1 MPPTSDRF
9 ANLSPLKQALLTIED
24 LEQRVQK
31 YERERSEPIAVIG
44 LGCRFPHARDPE
56 QFWQMLCRGED
67 AVSEV
72 PASRWPM
79 EDFYDPNPDA
89 PGKMSTRWAGLLD
102 AVDEFDPEFFGIS
115 PREAISMD
123 PQQRLMLEVCWEALE
138 NAGQGPQA
146 LQQNRTGVFVGVS
159 SDEFLQRF
167 FRAGDLTAFSGY
179 FASGIARSVA
189 GGRVSYTLGVQGP
202 NLTIDTA
209 CSSSLVAVHTAC
221 LYLRAQQCRMAL
233 AGGVNVIL
241 SPEIGI
247 AFSKAHMM
255 AADGRCKT
263 FDARADGF
271 VRGEGCGIVALKR
284 LSDAQADRDRI
295 LAVIR
300 GSAINQDGKSSGLTV
315 PNLAAQQAVLRAALA
330 DGSIEPHE
338 VDLIEAHGTGTSLGD
353 PIEARALASVLGR
366 GRGEHPLVVGS
377 VKTNL
382 GHLEAAAGV
391 AGLIKAVLS
400 LQREGIPPH
409 LHFQSMNP
417 HIDWGGLRVEVP
429 QQWKP
434 WPRGE
439 RPRVAGVSGFGF
451 SGTNAH
457 VIVEEAPLQSRAA
470 RAVERPLH
478 LLALSARSEAAL
490 EDLGQRYAEV
500 LAEGRE
506 DLADICHTAN
516 AGRAHF
522 EYRLSAV
529 GQTSEEMR
537 ANLLPA
543 LPGKRVRERDGV
555 RPVFLFS
562 GQGTQYLGMGRELY
576 GTQPV
581 FREALEECASGL
593 QGELELP
600 LLELL
605 WGGDEHRLEQTGN
618 TQPALFAVEYALA
631 RLWQSWGI
639 QPAAVLGHSVGEY
652 VAACIAGVYSLEDGL
667 RLIAARGRLMQGV
680 GGLGGMLAVRCSEA
694 QAQKALQG
702 LERQVSL
709 AAVNGPSSVV
719 VSGYVEELEEV
730 GRRLQSAGVA
740 VQRLKVSHGFHSPQM
755 REIEEAFAQVA
766 AGVQFGVPQLEV
778 ISSWKG
784 QAVRGGELGD
794 PEYWRKQ
801 IGAPVR
807 FASGME
813 ELRQY
818 RVFVEVGPGT
828 TLLKLGQQNLREAER
843 LWLSSIGMG
852 RGEWERML
860 DSLGQLYVAGAEVD
874 WSSFDAPYGRSKVT
888 LPTYPFQRQ
897 RYWIQIKAQT
907 ARTNGHELLGDR
919 VDVAGSSPLEVWQSQ
934 VSTARQAYLAD
945 HRAMGNAIFPLTG
958 YLEMAASAAGS
969 QSGLEDI
976 VLREPLMV
984 GDEDRTVQVVRRE
997 GALEIFSRDGEAWKL
1012 HCSARIASREAPQDG
1027 EHPEQRSAS
1036 LQPME
1041 AREFYESVRGR
1052 GMDFGPSFQTV
1063 QALWTAPS
1071 EAIVRVA
1078 FATTAGNTYQIHP
1091 ALLDGCFQSIGAAL
1105 PEGND
1110 DLYLPARLD
1119 RFEIYRKPTGDL
1131 WGHARRRPAQSPK
1144 TTTFDIAIWDRDGL
1158 AAEARGMEFIRV
1170 AANQRK
1176 VPMFEVRWTAQ
1187 PVPPAAAVSGEWLIL
1202 ADRSGVGAA
1211 LAHELG
1217 SLGGRCTLLE
1227 DHARLSSTIAEKEW
1241 QGIVYLW
1248 ALDAPATVSMDA
1260 AVLASSE
1267 RVVLSSA
1274 LEMVQSIAASTA
1286 SPPRLWL
1293 VTRGA
1298 RSATATQK
1306 SVEVVQAML
1315 WGMANAITEEHP
1327 EWRCARVDLD
1337 PADSSADARM
1347 LCAEIAGG
1355 AQEQVA
1361 FRAGER
1367 LVSRMAMH
1375 EQKPESQLSKKLTVE
1390 TRGSL
1395 DALKVEPAM
1404 RRELRAGTVE
1414 IEVHAAGLNF
1424 REVMNVLGLVAGQLG
1439 SECAGRIVGVGEGVT
1454 GLTEG
1459 DAVIAFVPG
1468 SHDGYVIADATLAV
1482 RQPVNLN
1489 AVQAATLP
1497 TAFLTSAYTLMNVAK
1512 IRSGDRVLIHAGT
1525 GGVGLAAV
1533 QIAQRAGA
1541 EIFATAGSE
1550 PKRAYLRE
1558 LGVPH
1563 IFDSRTLDFSEKILE
1578 ITGGQGV
1585 DIVLN
1590 SLAGDFIAASF
1601 SALGRGGRF
1610 IELGKRDLWTQERVA
1625 ALGRSIAYHVIDL
1638 GDIAE
1643 NDPETLSRLLQDL
1656 VRDVEAGTLCPL
1668 PVTEF
1673 SFEDAADAYRY
1684 MAQARHIGKI
1694 VLTQSRCGADVLPH
1708 ATYLITGGF
1717 GGIGT
1722 QLLRWLV
1729 RRGARHVVLVG
1740 RHEPAEAAR
1749 EAIVWGESQGARVE
1763 TRLADVARE
1772 ADVSALLTMISAT
1785 MPPLRGILHTAG
1797 ILDDGVLTEQTW
1809 DRFARVLAPKTSGS
1823 WLLHEKTA
1831 TLPLDFFVM
1840 FSSVASIFGAAGQ
1853 ANYAAANAFED
1864 ALAHERRRRGLPGAS
1879 INWGAWAEGMATRDG
1894 FEARRRKL
1902 GLEMMS
1908 VDEGLRALDSVLLE
1922 KPAQVGAGL
1931 IQWSRIPAGYGLADD
1946 EHAQTSAESSG
1957 RQAPHTE
1964 ATSQG
1969 SLLDRLAEA
1978 PDARRKA
1985 LLSEHVLKIA
1995 LRVLGFPAD
2004 RGIDPQQPLS
2014 ELGLDSLMSV
2024 EFRNLLAGDVQQ
2036 NLPST
2041 LLFNYPTLDDVTSYV
2056 GGLLFGQP
2064 HAAAA
2069 QNPIDL
2075 LDRVEQLSDEELDR
2089 MLAEK
2094 SGASQ

>member
-1 MPPTSDRF
+1 MSTSDRF

-24 LEQRVQK
+24 LEQRVRR

-79 EDFYDPNPDA
+79 EDFYNPDPDA
-89 PGKMSTRWAGLLD
+89 PGKMSTRWAGMLD
-102 AVDEFDPEFFGIS
+102 AVDGFDPEFFGIS

-146 LQQNRTGVFVGVS
+146 LQQGRTGVFAGIS
-159 SDEFLQRF
+159 SDEFMHRF

-202 NLTIDTA
+202 NLVIDTA
-209 CSSSLVAVHTAC
+209 CSSSLVAIHTAC

-247 AFSKAHMM
+247 AFSKSHMM

-271 VRGEGCGIVALKR
+271 VRGEGCGIVVLKR
-284 LSDAQADRDRI
+284 LSDAQADGDRI

-315 PNLAAQQAVLRAALA
+315 PNLSAQQAVLRAALA
-330 DGSIEPHE
+330 DGSIEPNE
-338 VDLIEAHGTGTSLGD
+338 VGLIEAHGTGTSLGD
-353 PIEARALASVLGR
+353 PIEAHALASVLGR
-366 GRGEHPLVVGS
+366 ERGENPLVVGS

-391 AGLIKAVLS
+391 AGLIKAVLC

-409 LHFQSMNP
+409 LHFKSMNP
-417 HIDWGGLRVEVP
+417 HIDWGGLRVEIP

-439 RPRVAGVSGFGF
+439 RPRVAGVSAFGF

-457 VIVEEAPLQSRAA
+457 VILEEAPLQSRAA
-470 RAVERPLH
+470 RIVERPLH
-478 LLALSARSEAAL
+478 LLALSGRNEAAL
-490 EDLGQRYAEV
+490 ADLGQGYAEV
-500 LAEGRE
+500 LAAGRE

-522 EYRLSAV
+522 ECRLTAV
-529 GQTSEEMR
+529 GQTAEEMR
-537 ANLLPA
+537 ANLLAA
-543 LPGKRVRERDGV
+543 LPGRRVREKDGV

-581 FREALEECASGL
+581 FREALEACASGL
-593 QGELELP
+593 QGELESP
-600 LLELL
+600 LLEVL
-605 WGGDEHRLEQTGN
+605 WGGDERRLEQTVN
-618 TQPALFAVEYALA
+618 AQPALFAVGYALA

-680 GGLGGMLAVRCSEA
+680 GGRGGMLAVRCSEA
-694 QAQKALQG
+694 QAQEALDG
-702 LERQVSL
+702 LEGQVSL
-709 AAVNGPSSVV
+709 GAVNGPSSVV
-719 VSGYVEELEEV
+719 VSGYVEGLEEV
-730 GRRLQSAGVA
+730 ERRLQSAGVA

-755 REIEEAFAQVA
+755 REIEEAFGRVA
-766 AGVQFGVPQLEV
+766 ARVQFAAPQLEV

-784 QAVRGGELGD
+784 QAVRGGELGN

-801 IGAPVR
+801 VGAPVR

-813 ELRQY
+813 ALRQY

-828 TLLKLGQQNLREAER
+828 TLLKLGQQNLWEAER
-843 LWLSSIGMG
+843 LWLSSIHTG
-852 RGEWERML
+852 RGEWEQLL
-860 DSLGQLYVAGAEVD
+860 DSLGQLYVAGAEVN
-874 WSSFDAPYGRSKVT
+874 WSSYDAPYGRSKVT

-897 RYWIQIKAQT
+897 RYWVQTKAQT
-907 ARTNGHELLGDR
+907 TRTNGHELLGDR
-919 VDVAGSSPLEVWQSQ
+919 VDVAGSPAHAVWQSE
-934 VSTARQAYLAD
+934 VSTARQAYLTD
-945 HRAMGNAIFPLTG
+945 HRAMGSAIFPLTG
-958 YLEMAASAAGS
+958 YLEMAANAAGS

-984 GDEDRTVQVVRRE
+984 GDDNRTVQVVRRD
-997 GALEIFSRDGEAWKL
+997 GSLEVFSRDGEAWKL
-1012 HCSARIASREAPQDG
+1012 HCSARIAPREAPRDG

-1041 AREFYESVRGR
+1041 AREFYESVYGR

-1063 QALWTAPS
+1063 QALWTAPG

-1078 FATTAGNTYQIHP
+1078 SGGAAEATYQIHP
-1091 ALLDGCFQSIGAAL
+1091 ALLDGCFQSMAAAL
-1105 PEGND
+1105 PEGNN

-1119 RFEIYRKPTGDL
+1119 RFEIYRKPAGDL

-1144 TTTFDIAIWDRDGL
+1144 TATYDIAIWDRDGL
-1158 AAEARGMEFIRV
+1158 VAEARGMEFIRV
-1170 AANQRK
+1170 AAQRK
-1176 VPMFEVRWTAQ
+1176 VSMFEVRWKAQ
-1187 PVPPAAAVSGEWLIL
+1187 PVPPGAGVAGEWLIL
-1202 ADRSGVGAA
+1202 ADRSSVGAA
-1211 LAHELG
+1211 LAHELA

-1227 DHARLSSTIAEKEW
+1227 DRAQLRTTIAEKEW
-1241 QGIVYLW
+1241 KGIVYLW
-1248 ALDAPATVSMDA
+1248 GLDAPTTVSMDA
-1260 AVLASSE
+1260 ALLASSE
-1267 RVVLSSA
+1267 RVILGSA
-1274 LEMVQSIAASTA
+1274 LEMVQAIAASTA
-1286 SPPRLWL
+1286 SPPRLCL

-1298 RSATATQK
+1298 RSAAATQG

-1361 FRAGER
+1361 IRAGKR

-1375 EQKPESQLSKKLTVE
+1375 EQKPDLQVPKKLTVA

-1395 DALKVEPAM
+1395 DALKVEPAT
-1404 RRELRAGTVE
+1404 RRELRAGSVE
-1414 IEVHAAGLNF
+1414 IAVHAAGLNF
-1424 REVMNVLGLVAGQLG
+1424 REVMNVLGMVTGQLG
-1439 SECAGRIVGVGEGVT
+1439 SECAGRIVGVGEGVK

-1459 DAVIAFVPG
+1459 DEVIAFVPG
-1468 SHDGYVIADATLAV
+1468 SHDGYVIADARLVV

-1489 AVQAATLP
+1489 AVQSATLP
-1497 TAFLTSAYTLMNVAK
+1497 TAFLTSAYTLVNVAR
-1512 IRSGDRVLIHAGT
+1512 IRPGDRVLIHGGT

-1558 LGVPH
+1558 LGVQH

-1601 SALGRGGRF
+1601 SALGCGGRF
-1610 IELGKRDLWTQERVA
+1610 IELGKRDLWSQERVA
-1625 ALGRSIAYHVIDL
+1625 ALGREIAYHVIDL
-1638 GDIAE
+1638 GDIAA
-1643 NDPETLSRLLQDL
+1643 NDPEALSRLLQDL
-1656 VRDVEAGTLCPL
+1656 VRDVEAGTLRPL

-1673 SFEDAADAYRY
+1673 SFDDAANAYRY

-1694 VLTQSRCGADVLPH
+1694 VLTQGQCRADVLTH

-1722 QLLRWLV
+1722 ELLRWLV

-1740 RHEPAEAAR
+1740 RHAPAEVAR
-1749 EAIVWGESQGARVE
+1749 EAIAWAESQGARIEV
-1763 TRLADVARE
+1763 RLANVARE
-1772 ADVSALLTMISAT
+1772 ADVTALLTAISVT

-1797 ILDDGVLTEQTW
+1797 VIDDGVLTEQTW
-1809 DRFARVLAPKTSGS
+1809 DRFSCVLAPKTSGS

-1840 FSSVASIFGAAGQ
+1840 FSSMASIFGAPGQ

-1864 ALAHERRRRGLPGAS
+1864 ALAHERRRRGLPATS
-1879 INWGAWAEGMATRDG
+1879 INWGAWAEGMAAHDG

-1902 GLEMMS
+1902 GVEMMP
-1908 VDEGLRALDSVLLE
+1908 VDEGLRVLDSILLE

-1931 IQWSRIPAGYGLADD
+1931 IQWSRIPARYGLDDD
-1946 EHAQTSAESSG
+1946 EHAKTAVESGG
-1957 RQAPHTE
+1957 RQAPQIE
-1964 ATSQG
+1964 VASQG
-1969 SLLDRLAEA
+1969 SLLDRLAQA
-1978 PDARRKA
+1978 PDALRKA
-1985 LLSEHVLKIA
+1985 LLFEHVLTIA
-1995 LRVLGFPAD
+1995 LRVLGFPGD
-2004 RGIDPQQPLS
+2004 RQIDPQQPLN

-2036 NLPST
+2036 NLSST
-2041 LLFNYPTLDDVTSYV
+2041 LLFNYPTLDDVAGYV

-2064 HAAAA
+2064 RATAL
-2069 QNPIDL
+2069 NPIDL
-2075 LDRVEQLSDEELDR
+2075 LDQVEQLSDEELDR

-2094 SGASQ
+2094 SGAPQ

>member
-24 LEQRVQK
+24 LEQRVRK

-72 PASRWPM
+72 PASRWLM

-89 PGKMSTRWAGLLD
+89 PGKMSTRWAGVLD
-102 AVDEFDPEFFGIS
+102 AVDGFDAEFFGIS

-146 LQQNRTGVFVGVS
+146 LQQGRTGVFAGIS
-159 SDEFLQRF
+159 SDEFLHRF

-202 NLTIDTA
+202 NLVIDTA
-209 CSSSLVAVHTAC
+209 CSSSLVAIHTAC

-247 AFSKAHMM
+247 AFSKSHMM

-271 VRGEGCGIVALKR
+271 VRGEGCGIVVLKR
-284 LSDAQADRDRI
+284 LSDAQADGDRI
-295 LAVIR
+295 LALIR

-315 PNLAAQQAVLRAALA
+315 PNLSAQQAVLRAALA

-338 VDLIEAHGTGTSLGD
+338 VGLIEAHGTGTSLGD
-353 PIEARALASVLGR
+353 PIEAHALASVLGR
-366 GRGEHPLVVGS
+366 ERGEYPLVVGS

-391 AGLIKAVLS
+391 AGLIKAVLC

-417 HIDWGGLRVEVP
+417 HIDWGGLRVEIP
-429 QQWKP
+429 LQWKP

-439 RPRVAGVSGFGF
+439 RPRVAGVSAFGF

-457 VIVEEAPLQSRAA
+457 VILEEAPLQSRAA
-470 RAVERPLH
+470 RIVERPLH
-478 LLALSARSEAAL
+478 LLALSGRNEAAL
-490 EDLGQRYAEV
+490 ADLGQGYAEV
-500 LAEGRE
+500 LAAGRE

-522 EYRLSAV
+522 ECRLTAV
-529 GQTSEEMR
+529 GQTAEEME
-537 ANLLPA
+537 ANLLAA

-581 FREALEECASGL
+581 FREALEACASAL
-593 QGELELP
+593 QGELESA
-600 LLELL
+600 LLEVL
-605 WGGDEHRLEQTGN
+605 WGSDERRLEQTVN
-618 TQPALFAVEYALA
+618 AQPALFAVGYALA

-667 RLIAARGRLMQGV
+667 RLIAARGRLMQSV
-680 GGLGGMLAVRCSEA
+680 GGLGGMMAARCSEA
-694 QAQKALQG
+694 QAQEALEG
-702 LERQVSL
+702 LESLVSL
-709 AAVNGPSSVV
+709 GAVNGPSSVV
-719 VSGYVEELEEV
+719 VSGYVEGLEEV
-730 GRRLQSAGVA
+730 ERRLQSAGVA

-755 REIEEAFAQVA
+755 REIEEPFARVA
-766 AGVQFGVPQLEV
+766 ATVQFGAPQLEV

-794 PEYWRKQ
+794 PGYWRKQ
-801 IGAPVR
+801 VGAPVR

-813 ELRQY
+813 ALRQY

-828 TLLKLGQQNLREAER
+828 TLLKLGQQNLWEAER
-843 LWLSSIGMG
+843 LWLGSIRSG
-852 RGEWERML
+852 RGEWEQML
-860 DSLGQLYVAGAEVD
+860 DSLGQLYVAGAEVN

-897 RYWIQIKAQT
+897 RYWVETKAQT
-907 ARTNGHELLGDR
+907 RRTNGHELLGDR
-919 VDVAGSSPLEVWQSQ
+919 VDVAGNPTLAVWQSQ
-934 VSTARQAYLAD
+934 VSTARQGYLTD
-945 HRAMGNAIFPLTG
+945 HRAMGRAIFPLTG
-958 YLEMAASAAGS
+958 YLEMAATAAGS
-969 QSGLEDI
+969 QSSLEEI

-984 GDEDRTVQVVRRE
+984 GDDDRTMQVVRRD
-997 GALEIFSRDGEAWKL
+997 GTLEVFGRDGEAWKL
-1012 HCSARIASREAPQDG
+1012 HCSARIAPREAPRDG
-1027 EHPEQRSAS
+1027 EHPEQRSVS

-1041 AREFYESVRGR
+1041 SREFYESVRGR

-1063 QALWTAPS
+1063 QALWTAPG

-1078 FATTAGNTYQIHP
+1078 SGNAAEDTYQIHP
-1091 ALLDGCFQSIGAAL
+1091 ALLDGCFQSMAAAL
-1105 PEGND
+1105 PEGNN

-1119 RFEIYRKPTGDL
+1119 RFEIYRKPAGDL
-1131 WGHARRRPAQSPK
+1131 WGHARRLPARSPK
-1144 TTTFDIAIWDRDGL
+1144 TATYDIAIWDRDGIV
-1158 AAEARGMEFIRV
+1158 AEARGMEFIRV
-1170 AANQRK
+1170 AAAPRK
-1176 VPMFEVRWTAQ
+1176 VSMFEVRWKAQ
-1187 PVPPAAAVSGEWLIL
+1187 PLPPGAAVTGEWLIL
-1202 ADRSGVGAA
+1202 ADRSGAGAA
-1211 LAHELG
+1211 LAHELA

-1227 DHARLSSTIAEKEW
+1227 DRARLRTTIAEKEW
-1241 QGIVYLW
+1241 KGIVYLW
-1248 ALDAPATVSMDA
+1248 GLDAPATVSMDA

-1267 RVVLSSA
+1267 RVVLGSA
-1274 LEMVQSIAASTA
+1274 LEMVQAIAASTA
-1286 SPPRLWL
+1286 SPPRLCL

-1298 RSATATQK
+1298 RCAAATQEG
-1306 SVEVVQAML
+1306 VEVVQAML

-1337 PADSSADARM
+1337 PADSSADSRM

-1367 LVSRMAMH
+1367 LVSRIAMH
-1375 EQKPESQLSKKLTVE
+1375 EQKPDLQVPKKLTVA

-1395 DALKVEPAM
+1395 DALKVEPAV
-1404 RRELRAGTVE
+1404 RRELRVGSVE

-1424 REVMNVLGLVAGQLG
+1424 REVMNVLGMVSGQLG
-1439 SECAGRIVGVGEGVT
+1439 SECAGRVVGVGEGVK

-1468 SHDGYVIADATLAV
+1468 SHDGYVIADARLVV

-1489 AVQAATLP
+1489 TVQSATLP
-1497 TAFLTSAYTLMNVAK
+1497 TAFLTSAYTLVNVAK
-1512 IRSGDRVLIHAGT
+1512 IRPGDRVLIHAGT

-1550 PKRAYLRE
+1550 SKRAYLRE

-1563 IFDSRTLDFSEKILE
+1563 IFNSRTLDFSEKILE
-1578 ITGGQGV
+1578 ITGGLGV

-1601 SALGRGGRF
+1601 SALGHGGRF
-1610 IELGKRDLWTQERVA
+1610 IELGKRDLWSQERVA
-1625 ALGRSIAYHVIDL
+1625 ALDREIAYHVIDL
-1638 GDIAE
+1638 GYIAA
-1643 NDPETLSRLLQDL
+1643 NNPEALSRLLQDL
-1656 VRDVEAGTLCPL
+1656 VRDVEAGTLRPL

-1673 SFEDAADAYRY
+1673 SFEDAVNAYRY

-1694 VLTQSRCGADVLPH
+1694 VLTQSRCRADVLPH

-1740 RHEPAEAAR
+1740 RHAPAEAAR
-1749 EAIVWGESQGARVE
+1749 EAIAWAESQGARIE
-1763 TRLADVARE
+1763 TRLTDVARE
-1772 ADVSALLTMISAT
+1772 ADVTALLTAIYAT

-1797 ILDDGVLTEQTW
+1797 VLDDGVLTEQTW
-1809 DRFARVLAPKTSGS
+1809 DRFTCVLAPKTSGS

-1840 FSSVASIFGAAGQ
+1840 FSSMASIFGAAGQ

-1864 ALAHERRRRGLPGAS
+1864 ALAHERHRRGLPATS
-1879 INWGAWAEGMATRDG
+1879 INWGAWAEGMAALDG

-1902 GLEMMS
+1902 GVEMMP
-1908 VDEGLRALDSVLLE
+1908 VDEGLRVLDSILLE

-1931 IQWSRIPAGYGLADD
+1931 IQWSRITARYGLADD
-1946 EHAQTSAESSG
+1946 EHAKTAVKSGG
-1957 RQAPHTE
+1957 RQAPQTE
-1964 ATSQG
+1964 AASQG
-1969 SLLDRLAEA
+1969 SLLDRLAQA

-1985 LLSEHVLKIA
+1985 LLFEHVLTIA

-2004 RGIDPQQPLS
+2004 RQIDPQQPLS

-2024 EFRNLLAGDVQQ
+2024 EFRNLLAGEVQQ
-2036 NLPST
+2036 HLSST
-2041 LLFNYPTLDDVTSYV
+2041 LLFNYPTLDDVAGYV

-2064 HAAAA
+2064 PATALD
-2069 QNPIDL
+2069 PIDL

-2094 SGASQ
+2094 SGAPQ